1 MIALGATVK
10 SAEIR
15 ERFHREVTKF
25 FLPVN
30 LLEAAK

>member
-1 MIALGATVK
+1 MIALEAPVK

-15 ERFHREVTKF
+15 ECFHREVTKF

-30 LLEAAK
+30 FLEAAK